1 MQKHILVVHRR
12 MLVNVTVNHHDGRES
27 MSPKTS
33 IFISVKQMTSSSH
46 AQLNKGTVE
55 MTENVFRYFFMS
67 LENERSIF
75 RRVENIQLAALR
87 LVIHY

>member
-12 MLVNVTVNHHDGRES
+12 MLVNVKVNHHDGRES

-33 IFISVKQMTSSSH
+33 IFTSVKQMTSSSH
-46 AQLNKGTVE
+46 AQLNKGTVG